1 MPWRQSAIAVTVTL
15 FLCHWL
21 LEPLYCP
28 RSLVPVLLV
37 VDGFA
42 RVAWTGYRQGSRRSL
57 LILLAAIVVL
67 ASLMSIE
74 SSTPYAQTAEWLS
87 AQLEISM
94 LMSAY
99 VYFTNASSI
108 SMNSLACFASAIHL
122 YLLNCWLSLKRR
134 IANVLGVKSP
144 TSFQNAKS
152 MSYAVLSQPSVTR
165 RPRRVSTSASPTS
178 SPANTRLKPV
188 GYYWISESTE
198 KNGDALPTSSPENAP
213 HNPPTSVSASY
224 ETLWPTSLVSSSP
237 YDTALSVQEL
247 LTVTRATPVDTI
259 SSPVTTSLRRD
270 SSFTIEETEKIQP
283 TSNSSDGYPS
293 AIEITDTPYGSAIG
307 TQFADSS
314 DGVTGSRND
323 RAFFVAK

>member
-1 MPWRQSAIAVTVTL
+1 MSWRQSAITVTVTL

-21 LEPLYCP
+21 LKPLYCP

-42 RVAWTGYRQGSRRSL
+42 RVAWNGYRQGSRGSL

-67 ASLMSIE
+67 ASSMSIE

-108 SMNSLACFASAIHL
+108 SMNSLACFVSAIHL
-122 YLLNCWLSLKRR
+122 YLLNYWLSLKRR

-144 TSFQNAKS
+144 MSSQNAKS

-165 RPRRVSTSASPTS
+165 RSRRVSTSASPTS
-178 SPANTRLKPV
+178 SPANTQLKPA
-188 GYYWISESTE
+188 GYYWTSESTE
-198 KNGDALPTSSPENAP
+198 KNGDALPTSLPESDLR
-213 HNPPTSVSASY
+213 NPPMSVSASY
-224 ETLWPTSLVSSSP
+224 ETLWPTSLVSSSA

-247 LTVTRATPVDTI
+247 LTVTKATPADTT
-259 SSPVTTSLRRD
+259 SFPATTSLKRD
-270 SSFTIEETEKIQP
+270 SSFIIEETEKIQS

-293 AIEITDTPYGSAIG
+293 AIEITDTPYGNDIG
-307 TQFADSS
+307 TQSADSL
-314 DGVTGSRND
+314 DGVTGNQNA